1 MKDQKVNPALLWT
14 LLGVALL
21 FLVGLVYRPILL
33 LLLFLAAFGLFFG
46 GSYFLVMNLGK
57 KKSSSDDGAED
68 VTQDIKTLI
77 ERCDSELSKHQKE
90 VNDINQSIR
99 EIERSMDTIEEMH
112 PSNRVESKRI
122 LAGFYKELDLRNTKV
137 DFYETCKN
145 KLETLLHN
153 YQFSKKLEEKQS
165 KLQELQE
172 DHLDDLAAMES
183 LRSDLEY
190 NKRFLE
196 TIETLSLKM
205 LSSNSLDSAQ
215 QLKLELKKVTEELKK
230 M

>member
-1 MKDQKVNPALLWT
+1 MGDQKINPVLIWI

-21 FLVGLVYRPILL
+21 FLVGLVYRPVLL
-33 LLLFLAAFGLFFG
+33 LLLFVVALSLFFG

-57 KKSSSDDGAED
+57 KKQKQDKSED
-68 VTQDIKTLI
+68 VVEDIRI
-77 ERCDSELSKHQKE
+77 MVQRCEDERTKHQNE
-90 VNDINQSIR
+90 VSDIRTSIR
-99 EIERSMDTIEEMH
+99 EIERSMDSIDEMH
-112 PSNRVESKRI
+112 PGNRAESKRI

-137 DFYETCKN
+137 DFYETCQL

-153 YQFSKKLEEKQS
+153 YLFSKKLEEKQS
-165 KLQELQE
+165 RLKELQE
-172 DHLDDLAAMES
+172 NHHEDLATMES
-183 LRSDLEY
+183 FRSDLEY

-205 LSSNSLDSAQ
+205 LSSNSLDTAQ
-215 QLKLELKKVTEELKK
+215 QLKLELKMVTEELRK